1 MNIVTMALSDKTSF
15 DHVCYREWGYIGI
28 VGIARNHRREKC
40 NIIYCYLSSAEHYNK
55 HSTDKGEAHSQFT
68 SKYPKGFHLD
78 I

>member
-40 NIIYCYLSSAEHYNK
+40 NIIYCYLSSAEHNK
-55 HSTDKGEAHSQFT
+55 HSTDKEKLIHNSLPSIQKV
-68 SKYPKGFHLD
+68 S